1 MMEKI
6 GHPAAT
12 FPARVKGATFTRL
25 RGIACDAAAAH
36 PCAAHTS
43 NIGVNP

>member
-1 MMEKI
+1 MEKI

-12 FPARVKGATFTRL
+12 FPARANGVTFARL

-36 PCAAHTS
+36 PCAADTPD
-43 NIGVNP
+43 IGVHP